1 LIQHNNINTLLD
13 YAAEKL
19 KKKFSYFVNTGQVR
33 ASTITHWTAQ
43 HDIMTVKYMAGHRWV
58 SSTEW
63 YNMASVEEL
72 KQKILRVHPMG

>member
-19 KKKFSYFVNTGQVR
+19 KKKFPYFVNTGQVR
-33 ASTITHWTAQ
+33 VSAITHWTAQ
-43 HDIMTVKYMAGHRWV
+43 QDIMTAKYMAGHRWV

-63 YNMASVEEL
+63 NNMASVEEL
-72 KQKILRVHPMG
+72 KQKILRAYSMR